1 MLFLH
6 GYTGG
11 RHELDPL
18 FVYLKSRYEFDY
30 EFPVY
35 PGHGTLLDLKS
46 SGGDDWYN
54 EAEDAYH
61 ALKSRVETI
70 YIIGFSMGGVFASH
84 LSQQGEVA
92 KLLLIAPAF
101 DHTKLSQLS
110 RLKLTPRHFSEH
122 MKLNMYSRIRK
133 RIRDIPLAAFQEFKN
148 IVEMKRGGLENISS
162 ETLIV
167 HGTIDLLVPYQSSID
182 AAEKIPGGQLK
193 LIEGAPHLFAYTE
206 ESQLELNIIAERFL
220 FDDEKV
226 FLV

>member
-1 MLFLH
+1 
-6 GYTGG
+6 
-11 RHELDPL
+11 
-18 FVYLKSRYEFDY
+18 
-30 EFPVY
+30 
-35 PGHGTLLDLKS
+35 
-46 SGGDDWYN
+46 
-54 EAEDAYH
+54 
-61 ALKSRVETI
+61 
-70 YIIGFSMGGVFASH
+70 
-84 LSQQGEVA
+84 QGKVA

-148 IVEMKRGGLENISS
+148 IVEVKREGLENISS

-167 HGTIDLLVPYQSSID
+167 HGTIDLLVPYQSSIE
-182 AAEKIPGGQLK
+182 AAEKIPDGQLK

-220 FDDEKV
+220 F
-226 FLV
+226 